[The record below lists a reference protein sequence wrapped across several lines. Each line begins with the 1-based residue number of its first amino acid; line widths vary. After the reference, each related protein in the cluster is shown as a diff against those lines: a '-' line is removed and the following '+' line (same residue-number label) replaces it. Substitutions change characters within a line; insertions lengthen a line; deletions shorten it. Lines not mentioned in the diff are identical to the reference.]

1 MSRSGYTDDGWG
13 DWHAIM
19 YRGAV
24 KSAIRGKRGQA
35 FLRELLAALEAMP
48 ERKLIAGRLERD
60 GCHCTL
66 GVIGAA
72 RGIDLKA
79 LDAPYDCAPEDVD
92 YIEEADHSK
101 MVEQFGVAA
110 ALLREI
116 QYENDE
122 HWLPETDEQRWE
134 RMHRWVSEQLRSEP

>member
-1 MSRSGYTDDGWG
+1 MSRSGYTTDGWN
-13 DWHAIM
+13 DWRSIM

-24 KSAIRGKRGQA
+24 ASAIRGKRGQA

-60 GCHCTL
+60 GCYCTL

-72 RGIDLKA
+72 RGLDLKA

-92 YIEEADHSK
+92 LIDHDK
-101 MVEQFGVAA
+101 LVDVYGVAS

-122 HWLPETDEQRWE
+122 HWLPETDEQRWQ
-134 RMHRWVSEQLRSEP
+134 RMHQWVHEQLKEER